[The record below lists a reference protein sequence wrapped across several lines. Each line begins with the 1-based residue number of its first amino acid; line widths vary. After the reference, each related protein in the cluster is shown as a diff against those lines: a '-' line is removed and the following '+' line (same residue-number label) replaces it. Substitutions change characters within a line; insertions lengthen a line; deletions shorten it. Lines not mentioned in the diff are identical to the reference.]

1 MPFQNP
7 PDPFPPQAPRI
18 DPVHR
23 RTPIQHLAAAIH
35 QTENDVEAD
44 CVQFL
49 RARKWRI
56 DRNNVGRFVTADG
69 RTMGMG
75 RRGQCDW
82 RAVRR
87 HGKEIQYFEFEAKAT
102 NGRLSPGQAEYIALL
117 RHYGIPAFMVNSL
130 DSLKVNL
137 LEHGY
142 LGEGE

>member
-1 MPFQNP
+1 MPYQNP
-7 PDPFPPQAPRI
+7 TEPGESQAP
-18 DPVHR
+18 VR
-23 RTPIQHLAAAIH
+23 RTIRDRTGIPVL

-44 CVQFL
+44 CIQFL
-49 RARKWRI
+49 RARRWRV
-56 DRNNVGRFVTADG
+56 DRNNVGTFATVDG
-69 RTMGMG
+69 RRMGMG

-87 HGKEIQYFEFEAKAT
+87 HGKDIQYFEFEAKAT